1 MTRCA
6 PNIGRRLFAPRRR
19 HAPASFASSSEPASA
34 ASPRA
39 RHTRSPSFARSST
52 RFAARCTMYKQ
63 SDKGYAN
70 AAICHAMPCLPAC
83 LPSFLQYI
91 HHPYPCPALPCC
103 AGVRPALPACLPAR
117 LPGLA
122 WNLLPSRERMSAF
135 SPHEFIGRK
144 RPSY

>member
-63 SDKGYAN
+63 
-70 AAICHAMPCLPAC
+70 AIRDTRMPPYAMPCHAC
-83 LPSFLQYI
+83 LPSFLPSFSTYTNRT
-91 HHPYPCPALPCC
+91 PALPCPAAPAC
-103 AGVRPALPACLPAR
+103 AQHCLPAC